1 MTLSFNDVLCKEMV
15 KLEGEVWIILEESII
30 FQ

>member
-1 MTLSFNDVLCKEMV
+1 MTLSFNDVLYKEIV
-15 KLEGEVWIILEESII
+15 KLEGEVWIILEESIT